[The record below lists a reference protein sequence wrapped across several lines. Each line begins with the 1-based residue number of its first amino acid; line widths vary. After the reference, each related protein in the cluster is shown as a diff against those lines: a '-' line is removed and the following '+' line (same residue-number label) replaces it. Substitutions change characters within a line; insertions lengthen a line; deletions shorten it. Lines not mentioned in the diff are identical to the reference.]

1 MLGILLTLIV
11 ELRWAVDGLAGE
23 SVGGGDWTLSL
34 RGLVV
39 DGKAPGKV
47 CLFSLRFSSLTS
59 ILVLGLSVMCDKES
73 RPVCVICVLE

>member
-23 SVGGGDWTLSL
+23 SAGGGDWTLSL

-59 ILVLGLSVMCDKES
+59 ILVLGLSVMCDKER
-73 RPVCVICVLE
+73 RPVCVVCVLE

>member
-23 SVGGGDWTLSL
+23 CAGGGDWTLSF

-47 CLFSLRFSSLTS
+47 CLFSLRFSSLAS
-59 ILVLGLSVMCDKES
+59 IVVLGVSVWCVRKEDKS
-73 RPVCVICVLE
+73 V